1 MDNLTRALELID
13 LPTLVLELYPESGAT
28 PGKPCKCLATWRGEK
43 NKSFSLFQNGV
54 WLFKDHATGQ
64 SGNAF
69 QFLTEI
75 AGFNKQE
82 AIKDLT
88 RRVGLENESQ
98 KKLEGKSPK
107 KEIVATYDYTDEEG
121 NFLFQAVRF
130 EPKSFA
136 QRIRKGNGWEWKL
149 GHTRRVL
156 YNLPEVLKA
165 ILEGVWIFLVEGEKD
180 VITLK
185 KYGFVATT
193 CPMGAGKWRPEYTK
207 LLAGAKLAIS
217 PDNDKVGLEYAEK
230 VASDVHKV
238 TTELKVLKLHSLKE
252 KQDITDWFKDG
263 HTATELHDLVE
274 KTKPFDISDVK
285 VTKVISKPKEIFSKN
300 GKETPAQIALRLLE
314 NVELFHSSDEKS
326 YASITA
332 GNHIETYQLNQ
343 TGFKQF
349 VTKIYWKEA
358 KNTLNNQTLTD
369 ILSVLDARAKFDGKE
384 HPTFHR
390 IARYEDNIYLDLCS
404 DTWELVEVSAEGW
417 KVISTKDCPVKFIR
431 PKGTGALP
439 TPEKGGSVDMLRAFI
454 HVPDEEWLLITSF
467 LMACFKPEGPYPIL
481 NLVAEQGSGKS
492 TTAKILKWLV
502 DPASTL
508 GRLLRTAPRDEQAI
522 FIGAKSNHVL
532 AFDNL
537 SGVRSW
543 LSDALCV
550 LSTGGSFVSRALYTD
565 NEENTLEAMKPVIL
579 TGIGDLAVRGDLLS
593 RSLIVSLPRL
603 TSREIVTENILWK
616 ALETSRPQI
625 LGGLLDTVSLGIRNM
640 STLEHKP
647 ETRLADF
654 ECWAVACESAL
665 GVESTNFVTAYKH
678 SRQTSVEV
686 VLSNSPLPP
695 QINAL
700 LKRCNGIWQGTS
712 SELLA
717 DLEEYASERTLKQYG
732 WPKNPNQLGKDIDR
746 LAPALREIDISI
758 ERSRS
763 VDKSRAR
770 LIQMKL
776 I

>member
-1 MDNLTRALELID
+1 MDNLTRALELVD

-43 NKSFSLFQNGV
+43 NESFSLFKNDI

-75 AGFNKQE
+75 ASLGKQE
-82 AIKDLT
+82 AAEYLIKLA
-88 RRVGLENESQ
+88 GLEDTRKTEDKPQ
-98 KKLEGKSPK
+98 K
-107 KEIVATYDYTDEEG
+107 KEIVATYEYTDENG
-121 NFLFQAVRF
+121 NFLFETVRF

-136 QRIRKGNGWEWKL
+136 QRTRVNGQWVWKL

-165 ILEGVWIFLVEGEKD
+165 IAEGAWIFLVEGEKD

-207 LLAGAKLAIS
+207 LLAGAKLVIS
-217 PDNDKVGLEYAEK
+217 PDNDKVGLEHAEK
-230 VASDVHKV
+230 VALDVHKV
-238 TTELKVLKLHSLKE
+238 TTELKIIQLPNLKE
-252 KQDITDWFKDG
+252 KQDITDWFKQG
-263 HTATELHDLVE
+263 HTAKELNELVE
-274 KTKPFDISDVK
+274 QTKPFDILDVK
-285 VTKVISKPKEIFSKN
+285 IKELVVNTEAPKRN
-300 GKETPAQIALRLLE
+300 GKETAAELTLKLIE
-314 NVELFHSSDEKS
+314 EESVELFYGPDGRS
-326 YASITA
+326 YASLEFKDHT
-332 GNHIETYQLNQ
+332 ETYQLNE
-343 TGFKQF
+343 TGFKRF
-349 VTKIYWKEA
+349 ITKTYWKRA
-358 KNTLNNQTLTD
+358 KKALGNQSLAD
-369 ILSVLDARAKFDGKE
+369 VISVLDAQAQFDGEEK
-384 HPTFHR
+384 PTFHR
-390 IARYEDNIYLDLCS
+390 IARHNDNIYFNLCN
-404 DTWELVEVSAEGW
+404 DRWEIVEITSQGW
-417 KVISTKDCPVKFIR
+417 QVISTKDCPIKFTR

-439 TPEKGGSVDMLRAFI
+439 TPQKGGSVDMLRAFI
-454 HVPDEEWLLITSF
+454 HVPDEEWLLIASF
-467 LMACFKPEGPYPIL
+467 LMACLKPEGPYPIL

-502 DPASTL
+502 DPTSTL
-508 GRLLRTAPRDEQAI
+508 GRLLRLSPRDEQGI
-522 FIGAKSNHVL
+522 FIGAINNHVL

-550 LSTGGSFVSRALYTD
+550 LSTGGSYVSRALYTD
-565 NEENTLEAMKPVIL
+565 NEETTLEAVRPVIL
-579 TGIGDLAVRGDLLS
+579 TGIGDLATRGDLLS

-603 TSREIVTENILWK
+603 TPKEIVNEEILWK
-616 ALETSRPQI
+616 ALEASRPQI
-625 LGGLLDTVSLGIRNM
+625 LGALLDGVSLGLGNM
-640 STLEHKP
+640 ATLDHQP

-665 GVESTNFVTAYKH
+665 GVEKTDFITAYKH

-695 QINAL
+695 QITAL
-700 LKRCNGIWQGTS
+700 LQRSGKTWQGTS

-717 DLEEYASERTLKQYG
+717 DLEEYASERTLRQYG
-732 WPKNPNQLGKDIDR
+732 WPKNPSQLSKDLDR

-758 ERSRS
+758 ERRRS
-763 VDKSRAR
+763 SDKSRVR

-776 I
+776 T